1 MILYGRSLSA
11 AMTSRGAQGG
21 RPSARALPTTPFRRA
36 AMASGFGVSGTQG
49 RCYPFW
55 MDYAQCMQ
63 QEAQPSACGR
73 LREDYFECLHHRKEA
88 RPRPGRPRRRG
99 RGRAGGS

>member
-1 MILYGRSLSA
+1 
-11 AMTSRGAQGG
+11 
-21 RPSARALPTTPFRRA
+21 
-36 AMASGFGVSGTQG
+36 MASGFGVSGTQG

-88 RPRPGRPRRRG
+88 RPRRG
-99 RGRAGGS
+99 EEHSEAAAVQADGQETLTTPALRVLTRLHATRGAV

>member
-1 MILYGRSLSA
+1 
-11 AMTSRGAQGG
+11 
-21 RPSARALPTTPFRRA
+21 
-36 AMASGFGVSGTQG
+36 MASGFGVSGTQG

-88 RPRPGRPRRRG
+88 RPQPGRPRRRG
-99 RGRAGGS
+99 RGRAGGRCKKP